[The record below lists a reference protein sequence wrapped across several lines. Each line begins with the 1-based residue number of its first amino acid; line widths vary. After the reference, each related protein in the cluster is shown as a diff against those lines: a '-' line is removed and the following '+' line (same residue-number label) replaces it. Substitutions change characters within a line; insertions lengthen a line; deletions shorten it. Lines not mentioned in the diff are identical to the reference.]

1 MKYNDNTPEYTRF
14 LYLTEKDPY
23 AILRGFREQY
33 RNEGERDQRIGERV
47 EKIREF
53 SLLLEKWN
61 CFDPSVRG
69 SRLRASQRVY
79 DFEDVFGFF
88 NAKNEK

>member
-33 RNEGERDQRIGERV
+33 RNEGERDKQIVGRMRL
-47 EKIREF
+47 KKF
-53 SLLLEKWN
+53 SLLLEKRN

>member
-33 RNEGERDQRIGERV
+33 RNEGERDKQILGRIEKEI
-47 EKIREF
+47 EKI
-53 SLLLEKWN
+53 LAPLGKEKL
-61 CFDPSVRG
+61 F
-69 SRLRASQRVY
+69 
-79 DFEDVFGFF
+79 
-88 NAKNEK
+88 